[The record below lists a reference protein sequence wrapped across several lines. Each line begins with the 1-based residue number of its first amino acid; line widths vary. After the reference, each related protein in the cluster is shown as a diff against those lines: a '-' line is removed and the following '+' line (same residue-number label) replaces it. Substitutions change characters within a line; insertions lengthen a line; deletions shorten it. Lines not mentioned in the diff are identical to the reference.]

1 MEFGGLKT
9 NTDEKAGMFISPNNI
24 CCDMVCVYTNYLAV
38 LKCYN
43 MMLVYTQVYLYFCYE
58 KYIFLKSTII
68 ENEYKILYTNNLHK
82 SNSECMTNNL

>member
-1 MEFGGLKT
+1 MKKQECLFRQII
-9 NTDEKAGMFISPNNI
+9 FVVIW
-24 CCDMVCVYTNYLAV
+24 CVYTNYLAV